1 MPLGAAPMAYLL
13 WHRIMRH
20 HPANPQWLNRDRFIL
35 SAGHGSALL
44 YGLLHLSGYDLG
56 LDELRR
62 FRQWESRTPGH
73 PEYGVTPGVEA
84 TTGPLGQGFAMG
96 VGMALAERHLAQQFN
111 QEGYAPLVDHYTY
124 AIVSD
129 GDLMEGITAEAA
141 SLAGHLGLGKL
152 IYLYDDNQISI
163 EGSTDLTFTEDVAA
177 RFAAYRWQVLR
188 VEDGEN
194 LEAIEAAIRQ
204 AQADGEH
211 PSLIMVRTHI
221 GFGSPRADSA
231 AAHGSPLG
239 KEALQATR
247 RHFQWPDTSFHI
259 PDGVYDHFRT
269 IVSRGEAAE
278 QQWHNLLQEMQ
289 RNFPPLSERFL
300 QQMAGVL
307 PANWQQDLSL
317 LSRDGKAKATRVV
330 SGEVLNALA
339 PHLPALLGGSAD
351 LAPSN
356 NTWLKNQPERNIH
369 FGVREHA
376 MAAISNGM
384 ALHGGIIPYCGTFLV
399 FSDYMRGA
407 IRLSALMGCHTIY
420 VLTHDSIAVG
430 EDGPTHQPIEHLASL
445 RAIPGLLVFRP
456 ADAFETIAA
465 WRLAIALQRPAA
477 LILTRQNLP
486 LLPEQTAS
494 QGVAMGAYLLVDC
507 PEEPQLTLLASGSEI
522 HLALAAHHALRE
534 EGISRVRVVSMPSW
548 ELFTQQSAAYQ
559 RQILGP
565 AHPRLAIEAGSSMG
579 WHRWT
584 GDQGAVLAIDHFGAS
599 APGAELLQ
607 QFGFSVEQVLQ
618 TARALLNPS
627 A

>member
-1 MPLGAAPMAYLL
+1 MAYLL